1 MLDLT
6 SSSLLTS
13 LNQGLLLAQE
23 AEVEAPEGM
32 SVGGKLAFII
42 GIVVSAFVL
51 SWLIS
56 TGLKM
61 QKEISGRLTAVLL
74 ALFIGASP
82 FLYLVSQGKPFSEAV
97 RLGIDLAGGTNMVF
111 QVYTEE
117 DSDKK
122 ITNEVMDQM
131 VGAVIR
137 RINPSGTEEVTVRK
151 VGTDRI
157 EVIIPGVDRE
167 LVQSKKKL
175 ISKLG
180 SLELA
185 VLANSRDDKEVGEA
199 ALKLRPDEDYYR
211 KKVRVQTENGME
223 EVTRLVAVWRDP
235 GRTAIPDADGDFAFK
250 PVTLNGEVYTREVTR
265 YGKTYNQFL
274 VNVNPPKR
282 QITGENLS
290 NVRPGRDQSG
300 NPVVNFSLD
309 TRGATNMR
317 ILTGENLPGK
327 DGFQRRLAIILDEMV
342 QSAPNITTQLST
354 GIEVSGLDFNEV
366 DELVD
371 VLNAGA
377 LKVPIKPD
385 PISEFSISPLLG
397 ADVRAKGLFSI
408 KIAAAV
414 VFGFMLIFYMRCGVI
429 AALGLL
435 LNLVL
440 VVGAMSIFSATFT
453 LPGLAG
459 LVLTIGMA
467 VDANVLI
474 FERIREEKL
483 RKASQ
488 RMAIQN
494 GFDKAFSTII
504 DANVTTLLT
513 AVVLYFIGSDQVKG
527 FAVALFIGIV
537 MSVFSALICGRLL
550 FDIGERKKLLGGL
563 NMMSIIGRTHIDFLG
578 GRKIA
583 ALISILAI
591 GGGMVVFGQ
600 RGKDNLDIDFTGGTM
615 VTFELVEAAPIGEV
629 KDILEEEFGGITL
642 ERLTLAGETGDIGKR
657 YRMRTSLRDAEPE
670 PGAENQSTIQ
680 EKVGI
685 AFEGQTIEPRKV
697 TVEYGDITQIAA
709 AAPESESYEETTDE
723 PEEDAETAVVP
734 FENGHSV
741 EMMFSEEISP
751 STVQLYFSNELG
763 TIKGA
768 DGIPKYELTSE
779 LYEVAGTAGSGVE
792 AAKDEAKTF
801 DQFTVRVEPTVE
813 LTDFQSAIA
822 AMQEHMAAN
831 PLFDEVNSFDS
842 SIASD
847 TQSDAIKAILISLLA
862 IVFYIWIRFDKVT
875 FGLAAVAAL
884 VHDVLIVLGMVAL
897 ASNLSATPIGA
908 ALGFVD
914 FKINMP
920 MVAAFLTIVGYSLN
934 DTIVVF
940 DRIREVRGK
949 NPAMTASMINLSLNQ
964 TLSRTLLTSLTT
976 FIVVVI
982 LYCFGGE
989 GIHGF
994 AFCLVLGVIVGTY
1007 SSIYVASPVLLWL
1020 INRPGS
1026 EIGLATAKAEAEEQK
1041 KLEQATA
1048 SA

>member
-82 FLYLVSQGKPFSEAV
+82 FLYMLSQGKPLSDAV

-185 VLANSRDDKEVGEA
+185 ILANARDDRELGEA
-199 ALKLRPDEDYYR
+199 ALKMRPDEDYYR

-223 EVTRLVAVWRDP
+223 EVTRLEAVWRDP
-235 GRTAIPDADGDFAFK
+235 GRTAIPDSKGDFVFK
-250 PVTLNGEVYTREVTR
+250 PVSSHGEVFTREVTR
-265 YGKTYNQFL
+265 YGKTYDQFL
-274 VNVNPPKR
+274 VKVNPPKR
-282 QITGENLS
+282 AITGENLS

-300 NPVVNFSLD
+300 SPVVNFSLD

-327 DGFQRRLAIILDEMV
+327 DKFFRRLAIVLDDMV
-342 QSAPNITTQLST
+342 QSAPNITTQLSQ
-354 GIEVSGLDFNEV
+354 GIEVSGLDFKEV

-408 KIAAAV
+408 KLAGAV

-435 LNLVL
+435 LNIIL

-474 FERIREEKL
+474 FERIREEKE

-537 MSVFSALICGRLL
+537 MSVFSALIFGRLL
-550 FDIGERKKLLGGL
+550 FDIGERKKVLGGL
-563 NMMSIIGRTHIDFLG
+563 SMMSIVGRTHINFLG

-583 ALISILAI
+583 ALISLIAI
-591 GGGMVVFGQ
+591 VGGMVIFAQ

-615 VTFELVEAAPIGEV
+615 VTFELVEAAPINEV
-629 KDILEEEFGGITL
+629 KDILESEFGGITL
-642 ERLTLAGETGDIGKR
+642 ERLTLAGETGDVGKR

-670 PGAENQSTIQ
+670 EGAEDQPTIQ
-680 EKVGI
+680 KKVGV
-685 AFEGQTIEPRKV
+685 AFEGKSIEPRKV
-697 TVEYGDITQIAA
+697 TVEYGDITKIAA
-709 AAPESESYEETTDE
+709 AE
-723 PEEDAETAVVP
+723 PEADSTEEESSEDSEAAVVP
-734 FENGHSV
+734 FENGHSIA
-741 EMMFSEEISP
+741 MSFSGEISP
-751 STVQLYFSNELG
+751 STVQLYFSNELAALED
-763 TIKGA
+763 A
-768 DGIPKYELTSE
+768 DGIPRYELSGGELFEVEGTS
-779 LYEVAGTAGSGVE
+779 GSGVD

-801 DQFTVRVEPTVE
+801 DQYIVRVEPSVE
-813 LTDFQSAIA
+813 LADLETTLT
-822 AMQEHMAAN
+822 AMKEHMAVN

-847 TQSDAIKAILISLLA
+847 TQNDAIKAIFISLLA

-897 ASNLSATPIGA
+897 ASNLSSNPIGA

-949 NPAMTASMINLSLNQ
+949 NPAMTTSMINLSLNQ

-1007 SSIYVASPVLLWL
+1007 SSVYVASPVLLWL

-1026 EIGLATAKAEAEEQK
+1026 EIGLATAKAEAEEEK

-1048 SA
+1048 STSA

>member
-1 MLDLT
+1 
-6 SSSLLTS
+6 
-13 LNQGLLLAQE
+13 
-23 AEVEAPEGM
+23 M
-32 SVGGKLAFII
+32 SGSI
-42 GIVVSAFVL
+42 
-51 SWLIS
+51 
-56 TGLKM
+56 
-61 QKEISGRLTAVLL
+61 
-74 ALFIGASP
+74 
-82 FLYLVSQGKPFSEAV
+82 
-97 RLGIDLAGGTNMVF
+97 
-111 QVYTEE
+111 
-117 DSDKK
+117 
-122 ITNEVMDQM
+122 
-131 VGAVIR
+131 
-137 RINPSGTEEVTVRK
+137 EVT
-151 VGTDRI
+151 
-157 EVIIPGVDRE
+157 
-167 LVQSKKKL
+167 
-175 ISKLG
+175 
-180 SLELA
+180 
-185 VLANSRDDKEVGEA
+185 
-199 ALKLRPDEDYYR
+199 
-211 KKVRVQTENGME
+211 
-223 EVTRLVAVWRDP
+223 
-235 GRTAIPDADGDFAFK
+235 
-250 PVTLNGEVYTREVTR
+250 
-265 YGKTYNQFL
+265 
-274 VNVNPPKR
+274 
-282 QITGENLS
+282 
-290 NVRPGRDQSG
+290 
-300 NPVVNFSLD
+300 
-309 TRGATNMR
+309 
-317 ILTGENLPGK
+317 
-327 DGFQRRLAIILDEMV
+327 
-342 QSAPNITTQLST
+342 
-354 GIEVSGLDFNEV
+354 GLDFDEV

-550 FDIGERKKLLGGL
+550 FDIAERKKMLGGL
-563 NMMSIIGRTHIDFLG
+563 SMMSIVGRTHIDFLG

-591 GGGMVVFGQ
+591 GGGMVVFAQ
-600 RGKDNLDIDFTGGTM
+600 RGKANLDIDFTGGTM

-670 PGAENQSTIQ
+670 PGAENQPTIQ
-680 EKVGI
+680 EKVGL

-697 TVEYGDITQIAA
+697 TVEYGDITLIAA
-709 AAPESESYEETTDE
+709 APKTESDEETTDE
-723 PEEDAETAVVP
+723 PKDDSEVADVP

-741 EMMFSEEISP
+741 EMTFSEEISP
-751 STVQLYFSNELG
+751 STVQLYFSNELAALQD
-763 TIKGA
+763 A
-768 DGIPKYELTSE
+768 DDIVKYELTSE
-779 LYEVAGTAGSGVE
+779 LYEVKGTAGSGVE
-792 AAKDEAKTF
+792 AANDSAKTF
-801 DQFTVRVEPTVE
+801 NQFFVRVEPAVE
-813 LTDFQSAIA
+813 LADLETAVA
-822 AMQEHMAAN
+822 AMQAHMAVN

-897 ASNLSATPIGA
+897 ASNLSAGPIGA

-949 NPAMTASMINLSLNQ
+949 NPAMTTAMVNLSLNQ

-1026 EIGLATAKAEAEEQK
+1026 EIGLATAKAEAEEQQ